1 MLTPGEIT
9 YNYQRVM
16 ERIIKVSLA
25 AGRDPG
31 NISLIVVTKTHP
43 VEVIKELTLLGVH
56 HIGESYVNEGIPKI
70 MAFSDQLEIV
80 WHMVGHVQSRKA
92 RLVCEHFDYVHSLD
106 NLKLARLLNRS
117 AEENGRVLP
126 GLLECNV
133 SGEQSKYGWPIW
145 SEMDW
150 EKLIPVVEE
159 VISLPYLDI
168 KGLMTIA
175 PYLLNPE
182 DIRPFFKR
190 LREFRDFLSR
200 RFPKVK
206 LDDLS
211 MGMSGDFEVAI
222 QEGATWI
229 RIGQAILGPR
239 ER

>member
-70 MAFSDQLEIV
+70 MAFSDQSEIV

-145 SEMDW
+145 SEADW
-150 EKLIPVVEE
+150 EKLVPVLEE

-175 PYLLNPE
+175 PYLPNAE

-190 LREFRDFLSR
+190 LREFRDFLSG
-200 RFPKVK
+200 RFPKAK

>member
-1 MLTPGEIT
+1 MITPGEINH
-9 YNYQRVM
+9 NYQLVM
-16 ERIIKVSLA
+16 ERIIQVSLTT
-25 AGRDPG
+25 GREPG
-31 NISLIVVTKTHP
+31 NIRLIVVTKTHP

-70 MAFSDQLEIV
+70 MALSDQAEIV

-92 RLVCEHFDYVHSLD
+92 HQVCDHFDYLHSLD
-106 NLKLARLLNRS
+106 NLKLARLLNRF
-117 AEENGRVLP
+117 AEEKGRVLP
-126 GLLECNV
+126 VLLECNV
-133 SGEQSKYGWPIW
+133 SGEHSKYGWPIW
-145 SEMDW
+145 SDADW
-150 EKLIPVVEE
+150 ESLYPVLEE
-159 VISLPYLDI
+159 VLSLPYVDI

-175 PYLLNPE
+175 PFLPNAE
-182 DIRPFFKR
+182 DTRPFFKR

-200 RFPKVK
+200 RFPKAK

-211 MGMSGDFEVAI
+211 MGMSGDYEVAI